1 MIFSVKVFNFDCSV
15 LNQERGVNEN
25 WRGENWIQTR
35 GTLKKSLTLFP

>member
-25 WRGENWIQTR
+25 WEGVRIGFRQEE
-35 GTLKKSLTLFP
+35 P